1 VKAPRD
7 LSQVKLFDPAVV
19 GRAIA
24 RADASEVAPAG
35 GKTGTADGAD
45 GADGT
50 ESAVAEEARVN
61 GRVGQQLREAAAEGD
76 VLAGL
81 RASCDDGLDQ
91 GYDGL
96 IDCADEECR
105 QLDVCDHTGEYAD
118 HRPEEIPDGGGALVR
133 TLDASQPGRIRKLA
147 VVVDLEHASPGD
159 LSIVLVSPSGT
170 RSELHRP
177 DRSDGTYFRAFY
189 VTDFNGEPA
198 AGHWKLLIQDGV
210 AGGTGRLKRWIVWV
224 TS

>member
-24 RADASEVAPAG
+24 RADAKEVVPG
-35 GKTGTADGAD
+35 VKTGAADGVDAAD
-45 GADGT
+45 SPA
-50 ESAVAEEARVN
+50 AEQARVN

-76 VLAGL
+76 VMGGL

-96 IDCADEECR
+96 IDCADPECR

-118 HRPEEIPDGGGALVR
+118 HRTEEIPDGDGGVVR
-133 TLDASQPGRIRKLA
+133 TVDASQPGRIRKLA

-170 RSELHRP
+170 RAELRRP

-189 VTDFNGEPA
+189 VSDFNGEPA
-198 AGHWKLLIQDGV
+198 AGRWRLLIEDRV
-210 AGGTGRLKRWIVWV
+210 AGGTGRLKRWVVWV